1 MSMKRTEQEYKIAI
15 EMLIEAIHHSRNTDV
30 WSQSTEN
37 KFYECIT
44 HAREVLNEST
54 DQLAHELDS
63 ENLKDEA
70 EDKHDSNTTTIVE
83 GTPPLSDTGQASLF
97 GDISSKNSDPP
108 KQVKVKSKQIVKS
121 NVDRSDMPFDVSET
135 INDIEKDLK
144 QDVKDGLIDND
155 TAEKVVSI
163 VDNESKYYR
172 FEEGVLYV
180 LKPEEMNV
188 EVTSKSFFAN
198 LLNQEFDQSLNE
210 INIEQMKIDYKN
222 HIFRSLSYTN
232 KYGIRF
238 NLVIRKYVE
247 FLEQYVLQQ

>member
-1 MSMKRTEQEYKIAI
+1 MKRTEQEYKIAI

-44 HAREVLNEST
+44 HAREVLNDST
-54 DQLAHELDS
+54 DQVEHELDF

-70 EDKHDSNTTTIVE
+70 EVKQEVKTTTD
-83 GTPPLSDTGQASLF
+83 SDTGQASLF
-97 GDISSKNSDPP
+97 GDIPSKNSDPP
-108 KQVKVKSKQIVKS
+108 KQVKTKSKQIVENK
-121 NVDRSDMPFDVSET
+121 VDRSDMPFDVSET

-144 QDVKDGLIDND
+144 QDVKDGLLDKN

-163 VDNESKYYR
+163 VDKESKYYR
-172 FEEGVLYV
+172 FEDGILYV

-188 EVTSKSFFAN
+188 EVTSKTFFAN
-198 LLNQEFDQSLNE
+198 LLNQEYNQGLSD

-222 HIFRSLSYTN
+222 HIFRSLTYTN
-232 KYGIRF
+232 KYGVRF

-247 FLEQYVLQQ
+247 FLEQYVLQ